1 MNVTIAKLAGFCFG
15 VDRALKIVYNEVET
29 SKKIATYG
37 PIIHNDAVV
46 SDLKKHGV
54 RIVNDIS
61 ELQKDETVI
70 IRSHGVPESVYTNI
84 KLRGNSY
91 IDATCPFVSKIHKI
105 VREKSKAGYT
115 ILIAG
120 DRLHAEVMGI
130 IGHCVGDSVLVFA
143 NAQELSNILQGI
155 PTDQK
160 VAIVSQTTFNT
171 TIWNACKRVFSK
183 YSNIEVFETI
193 CNATS
198 ERQSESIELAK
209 VSDVMLIVGDK
220 NSSNTK
226 KLYAV
231 CKEYCSN
238 CLHIESVLDLKGVDF
253 KDATNV
259 GITAGA
265 STPAYIIKEV
275 QVHMENLKNNVETED
290 IQDMD
295 FATMLDQSFKKIHT
309 KEKVTATVIKVED
322 DKSDIIVDL
331 GTKHTGYVTLDDLTD
346 DPKLKPS
353 DIVKVGDVIDLI
365 VLKVNDADGVAYLS
379 RKEVDKVDGFNKII
393 KAKEEDTILEGT
405 VINAVNGG
413 VIATYSG
420 VRVFI
425 PASLVGVPKGEDLN
439 GLVGQ
444 KLKFKIIEVN
454 EQKKRAVGS
463 VRAVKKAEREAA
475 TIKFWENVKVG
486 DVFKG
491 EVKSITN
498 YGAFVDLGGIDG
510 MVHISELSWKRIKNP
525 KEVVSVGDTIE
536 VYVKDMDRETGRISL
551 GHKKSEDNP
560 WVKFT
565 TNYKVGDIVNAKI
578 VSITQFGAFAQIIDG
593 VDGLIHVSQ
602 ISNERVEDVKSVLSV
617 GQEVTVKITDI
628 NEDKKRISISMK
640 EALADTQDAE

>member
-70 IRSHGVPESVYTNI
+70 IRSHGVPESVCTKI
-84 KLRGNSY
+84 RQHGNQY

-130 IGHCVGDSVLVFA
+130 IGHCVGDNVLVFA
-143 NAQELSNILQGI
+143 NAQELSDILQSI
-155 PTDQK
+155 PKDQR

-171 TIWNACKRVFSK
+171 TIWNACKEVLSK
-183 YSNIEVFETI
+183 YSNVEVFETI

-198 ERQSESIELAK
+198 ERQSESIELAR

-295 FATMLDQSFKKIHT
+295 FAAMLDQSFKKIHT

>member
-171 TIWNACKRVFSK
+171 TIWNACKTVFSK

-238 CLHIESVLDLKGVDF
+238 CLHIESVLDLEGVDF

>member
-130 IGHCVGDSVLVFA
+130 IGHCVGDNVLVFA
-143 NAQELSNILQGI
+143 NAQELSNILQSI

-171 TIWNACKRVFSK
+171 TIWNACKTVFSK

-551 GHKKSEDNP
+551 GHKKPEDNP

>member
-91 IDATCPFVSKIHKI
+91 IDDTCPFVSKIHKI

-155 PTDQK
+155 PTDQR

-551 GHKKSEDNP
+551 GHKKPEDNP

>member
-155 PTDQK
+155 PTDQR

-551 GHKKSEDNP
+551 GHKKPEDNP

>member
-171 TIWNACKRVFSK
+171 TIWNACKTVFSK

>member
-155 PTDQK
+155 PTDQR

>member
-61 ELQKDETVI
+61 EIQKDETVI

-91 IDATCPFVSKIHKI
+91 IDSTCPFVSKIHKI

-171 TIWNACKRVFSK
+171 TIWNACKTVFSK

-209 VSDVMLIVGDK
+209 VSDVMVIVGDK

-295 FATMLDQSFKKIHT
+295 FATMLEKKKKKIHT

>member
-143 NAQELSNILQGI
+143 NAQELSNILQSI

-171 TIWNACKRVFSK
+171 TIWNACKTVFSK

-238 CLHIESVLDLKGVDF
+238 CLHIESVLDLEGVDF

>member
-130 IGHCVGDSVLVFA
+130 IGHCVGDNVLVFA

-551 GHKKSEDNP
+551 GHKKPEDNP

>member
-275 QVHMENLKNNVETED
+275 QVHRENLKNNVETED

>member
-143 NAQELSNILQGI
+143 NAQELSNILQSI

-171 TIWNACKRVFSK
+171 TIWNACKTVFSK

-238 CLHIESVLDLKGVDF
+238 CLHIESVLDLEGVDF

-405 VINAVNGG
+405 EMVALLLLILALE
-413 VIATYSG
+413 YS
-420 VRVFI
+420 F
-425 PASLVGVPKGEDLN
+425 LL
-439 GLVGQ
+439 L
-444 KLKFKIIEVN
+444 
-454 EQKKRAVGS
+454 
-463 VRAVKKAEREAA
+463 
-475 TIKFWENVKVG
+475 
-486 DVFKG
+486 
-491 EVKSITN
+491 
-498 YGAFVDLGGIDG
+498 
-510 MVHISELSWKRIKNP
+510 
-525 KEVVSVGDTIE
+525 
-536 VYVKDMDRETGRISL
+536 
-551 GHKKSEDNP
+551 
-560 WVKFT
+560 
-565 TNYKVGDIVNAKI
+565 
-578 VSITQFGAFAQIIDG
+578 
-593 VDGLIHVSQ
+593 
-602 ISNERVEDVKSVLSV
+602 
-617 GQEVTVKITDI
+617 
-628 NEDKKRISISMK
+628 
-640 EALADTQDAE
+640 

>member
-551 GHKKSEDNP
+551 GHKKPEDNP